1 MVPVTD
7 GVSEKE
13 KLTMLSFYQL
23 IKTGL
28 LTPAS
33 LLRLIKAKRKH
44 KDNLCFM
51 LKFAA
56 DHFGNKTAVTDSNQ
70 SYSFKELYD
79 TVLSLSYTIDKN
91 FSLSKDTAAI
101 LICDNTIDHI
111 LTFYA
116 IQNLGI
122 KLILLNN
129 KVPKAD
135 ITKIANRQHQPCY
148 IFSSGPG
155 DPELENVVDIDTI
168 ITAIPGDK
176 KEKKFS
182 TRAAK
187 LVFPTSGTT
196 GEPKLIEKRNGEIY
210 WLRSFGDL
218 LIRTGIHKRKAVY
231 VSIPISHGFGYTTVL
246 FSLVLGKK
254 LLVINTKDPQ
264 EIASAVTKEQ
274 TDLLVGVPPSLN
286 KLAEI
291 FRNTQHPFR
300 LVISG
305 GAPLNE
311 FILKNISDVFGKN
324 IFSIYGSTEASVS
337 FIASYEQLQR
347 HSTALGL
354 PIRGIKYSLAALP
367 NGGHELLLHSGL
379 SNIITGS
386 GWLHTGDLV
395 EKDSSGILKWYGRKD
410 TMIIKNAVNI
420 YPEEIEL
427 QLLKSGIFED
437 VYVTGQKDVTK
448 GEIIVA
454 SVKMKPGLA
463 FDGEKIREDL
473 KQVLPGI
480 KVPDKIT
487 ETTDFE
493 YTSTGKKLKRPDAMI

>member
-1 MVPVTD
+1 MVPTTG

-23 IKTGL
+23 TKTGL
-28 LTPAS
+28 LTTAA

-44 KDNLCFM
+44 KDNLCFI

-56 DHFGNKTAVTDSNQ
+56 DHYGNKTAVTGNNQ

-91 FSLSKDTAAI
+91 LSLSKDTTAI

-111 LTFYA
+111 LIFYA

-129 KVPKAD
+129 KVRKAE
-135 ITKIANRQHQPCY
+135 ITKIASKQGKPCY
-148 IFSSGPG
+148 IFSSGTG
-155 DPELENVVDIDTI
+155 DSAMENVVDIDTI
-168 ITAIPGDK
+168 IAAIPKDK
-176 KEKKFS
+176 KEKFS
-182 TRAAK
+182 TQAAK

-210 WLRSFGDL
+210 WLHSFADL
-218 LIRTGIHKRKAVY
+218 LIKTRIHQRKAVY
-231 VSIPISHGFGYTTVL
+231 VSIPISHSFGCTTVL
-246 FSLVLGKK
+246 FALVLGKK
-254 LLVINTKDPQ
+254 LLVTNTKDPQ
-264 EIASAVTKEQ
+264 EIASAVIKEQ
-274 TDLLVGVPPSLN
+274 TDLLVGVPSSLN

-291 FRNTQHPFR
+291 FRNIQHPFR
-300 LVISG
+300 SIISG
-305 GAPLNE
+305 AAPLNE
-311 FILKNISDVFGKN
+311 IILKNITDVFGKN
-324 IFSIYGSTEASVS
+324 VFSIYGSTEASVS
-337 FIASYEQLQR
+337 FIASYEHLQR
-347 HSTALGL
+347 HPTALGL
-354 PIRGIKYSLAALP
+354 PIRGVKYSLAALA
-367 NGGHELLLHSGL
+367 NGGHELLLQSVL
-379 SNIITGS
+379 SNITTGS

-395 EKDSSGILKWYGRKD
+395 EKDSSGMLKWYGRKD

-420 YPEEIEL
+420 YPEEIET

-437 VYVTGQKDVTK
+437 VYVRGQKDVTK

-454 SVKMKPGLA
+454 TVKMKPGFV
-463 FDGEKIREDL
+463 FDGEKIKGDL
-473 KQVLPGI
+473 KQTLPVI

-487 ETTDFE
+487 EAIDFE
-493 YTSTGKKLKRPDAMI
+493 YTSTGKKLERPDPMI